1 MEQHFLIQ
9 YWVLSFTKAIK
20 YLSFMYGGDWRGEQ
34 QRNGARIN
42 ICDGEDMEAED
53 RALEVEEGTKGFGED
68 VKRNSTSDNEDI
80 MILTRKT

>member
-1 MEQHFLIQ
+1 MEQHFLLQ

-53 RALEVEEGTKGFGED
+53 RALEVEEGTKGFGAYLIF
-68 VKRNSTSDNEDI
+68 VTSI
-80 MILTRKT
+80 TYM